1 MQRLNICKLFRFF
14 MEKVGKERAA
24 FYEKGGAKPLHAP
37 VPWQTARSIS
47 KIFFIIPEKNLL
59 FSLIFFPILEKVFVT
74 KFVTSVTNFV
84 TKNISGIIKKERQ
97 GVKTLCLERKKL
109 KGDIIC
115 LFLILLDTFCSY
127 YLKR

>member
-59 FSLIFFPILEKVFVT
+59 FSLI
-74 KFVTSVTNFV
+74 
-84 TKNISGIIKKERQ
+84 
-97 GVKTLCLERKKL
+97 
-109 KGDIIC
+109 C

>member
-59 FSLIFFPILEKVFVT
+59 FSLIFFPIL
-74 KFVTSVTNFV
+74 
-84 TKNISGIIKKERQ
+84 
-97 GVKTLCLERKKL
+97 
-109 KGDIIC
+109 
-115 LFLILLDTFCSY
+115 
-127 YLKR
+127 

>member
-24 FYEKGGAKPLHAP
+24 FYEKGGAKPSHVP

-59 FSLIFFPILEKVFVT
+59 FSLIFFPILEKVFCY
-74 KFVTSVTNFV
+74 K
-84 TKNISGIIKKERQ
+84 
-97 GVKTLCLERKKL
+97 LCNTYYKL
-109 KGDIIC
+109 C
-115 LFLILLDTFCSY
+115 NMC
-127 YLKR
+127 